1 MPLIDA
7 PETLLNYLALLL
19 FIQISMTIQAQNQ
32 TNYDESKVPALVL
45 PDPFVSEKGIVISN
59 LADWENIRKPE
70 IFNLFETE
78 VYGILPKD
86 FEEISF
92 EKVREKENPYPHLGN
107 LEEVNISISR
117 NGKSHT
123 MRINLF
129 IPKDK
134 KGPFP
139 VILLFNYLPAY
150 ADGSLVEEEFWP
162 VPELLKRGYATASFH
177 VETVAPDNNDTYT
190 TGIISTLYPEQFGM
204 PNGMKAYGAW
214 GWGAMRAMDYF
225 EQHPQIDAKKSILVG
240 HSRTGKAAL
249 WTSANDPRWAIT
261 YANESGCGGAAISRR
276 KYGETVEAINT
287 RYPYWFANNFRKYN
301 GKEEMLPIDQH
312 LLPGLIAPRAIYY
325 SSAKGDQWADP
336 KGEFLG
342 IKLGSRVHSEIYGKN
357 IEFPSEFETL
367 NSPIH
372 QEAVGYHIR
381 EGEHDLIWE
390 DWSHFLEFV
399 QMNLK

>member
-1 MPLIDA
+1 MRMKTLI
-7 PETLLNYLALLL
+7 NYFIFLF
-19 FIQISMTIQAQNQ
+19 FIQTPMMLQAQNQ
-32 TNYDESKVPALVL
+32 ANYDETKVPALVL
-45 PDPFVSEKGIVISN
+45 PDPFVSEKGMLITN
-59 LADWENIRKPE
+59 LAEWEKIRKPE

-86 FEEISF
+86 FDGISF
-92 EKVREKENPYPHLGN
+92 EKVREKENPYASLAE
-107 LEEVNISISR
+107 LEEVNITVSR

-123 MRINLF
+123 MRVNLF
-129 IPKDK
+129 IPKFQ

-139 VILLFNYLPAY
+139 IVLLINYMPAY
-150 ADGSLVEEEFWP
+150 SDGSLVDEAFWP
-162 VPELLKRGYATASFH
+162 VQELLKRGFATASFH
-177 VETVAPDNNDTYT
+177 AETVAPDLNESYKN
-190 TGIISTLYPEQFGM
+190 GILDTLYPEQIGM

-225 EQHPQIDAKKSILVG
+225 EQHPQIASKKSILVG

-249 WTSANDPRWAIT
+249 WASANDPRWAIT

-287 RYPYWFANNFRKYN
+287 RFPYWFADNFRKYN
-301 GKEEMLPIDQH
+301 GKEETLPIDQH

-325 SSAKGDQWADP
+325 SSAKDDQWADP

-342 IKLGSRVHSEIYGKN
+342 IKLGSRVYTEIYGKK
-357 IEFPSEFETL
+357 IEFPSEFEML
-367 NSPIH
+367 KSPIH

-381 EGEHDLIWE
+381 EGEHNLTWE

-399 QMNLK
+399 RKNLE

>member
-1 MPLIDA
+1 
-7 PETLLNYLALLL
+7 
-19 FIQISMTIQAQNQ
+19 MTVQAQSQ
-32 TNYDESKVPALVL
+32 ANYDESKIPALVL
-45 PDPFVSEKGIVISN
+45 PDPFVSEKGILISN
-59 LADWENIRKPE
+59 VADWENIRKPE

-86 FEEISF
+86 FDSISF
-92 EKVREKENPYPHLGN
+92 DKVNEKENPYPESSD
-107 LEEVNISISR
+107 LEEVNITVSR

-129 IPKDK
+129 LPKNQS
-134 KGPFP
+134 GPFP
-139 VILLFNYLPAY
+139 IVLLIDYEPTY
-150 ADGSLVEEEFWP
+150 ADGKLVKAEFWP
-162 VPELLKRGYATASFH
+162 VPELIKRGYATASFH

-190 TGIISTLYPEQFGM
+190 TGIISTLYPEQIGM

-225 EQHPQIDAKKSILVG
+225 DQHPQIDAKKSILVG

-287 RYPYWFANNFRKYN
+287 RFPYWFADNFNKYN
-301 GKEEMLPIDQH
+301 GKEETLPIDQH

-342 IKLGSRVHSEIYGKN
+342 IKLGSRVYSEIYGKR
-357 IEFPSEFETL
+357 IEFPGEFEAI
-367 NSPIH
+367 NSSIH

-381 EGEHDLIWE
+381 EGEHNLTWE
-390 DWSHFLEFV
+390 DWSHFLEFA
-399 QMNLK
+399 QMNLN